1 MEGRQSLLFGWRD
14 ALKLLW
20 IAALAAIWLSQ
31 AVTAAGRTAAAETP
45 EVGMPAVDGPAI
57 ETEAGDTAALGAAGY
72 SFGFKRSEGGRL
84 PSIAREPFN
93 GLLQKYGAIFLGN
106 TAEKELY
113 LTFDNGYENG
123 YTAQVLDTL
132 KEKRVPAVFFVTG
145 HYVKDQPELLR
156 RMVHEGHLISN
167 HSWSHPDMSTLTP
180 REIAD
185 ELLRVEEEVVRITGQ
200 LGMEFMRAPRGVFSE
215 RTLAVARQ
223 LGYTNVFW
231 SVAYADWDTKRQ
243 QGADYAYRK
252 VMDQLHPG
260 AVILL
265 HAVSQDN
272 AQALGRIIDDAR
284 KQGYVFKRL
293 DQMRVQHYR

>member
-1 MEGRQSLLFGWRD
+1 MFDWRGSLKI
-14 ALKLLW
+14 AW
-20 IAALAAIWLSQ
+20 IAVLAMILLNQ
-31 AVTAAGRTAAAETP
+31 AYTAKGQTP
-45 EVGMPAVDGPAI
+45 APTEPAQGQ
-57 ETEAGDTAALGAAGY
+57 AAGY

-84 PSIAREPFN
+84 PSIAQEPFN

-123 YTAQVLDTL
+123 YTAAVLDTL
-132 KEKRVPAVFFVTG
+132 KAKKVPAVFFVTG
-145 HYVKDQPELLR
+145 HYVQDQPELLR
-156 RMVHEGHLISN
+156 RMADEGHLIGN
-167 HSWSHPDMSTLTP
+167 HSWSHPDMSVLSPEQIKT
-180 REIAD
+180 
-185 ELLRVEEEVVRITGQ
+185 ELLRVEERVTELTGQ
-200 LGMEFMRAPRGVFSE
+200 MGMEFMRTPRGVFSE
-215 RTLAVARQ
+215 RTLAVSKE

-243 QGADYAYRK
+243 KGASYAYRK

-265 HAVSQDN
+265 HSVSRDN
-272 AQALGRIIDDAR
+272 AEALGQIIDDAR

-293 DQMRVQHYR
+293 DQMRVKHYK